1 MTGPG
6 RWRLAAVAL
15 AAAGALA
22 AGCGVPVDSGPKA
35 LARSGVPFGLLDPS
49 TVPTTTTP
57 PSPTPVT
64 VTVQIYLLDPAGR
77 LVAVD
82 RQVPVPAP
90 LTAVLA
96 ALVDGPT
103 NTEAAGGLQSS
114 IPPQMQVVSATVA
127 GGLATVDLAGT
138 IGQLVGQAEINAV
151 AQIVFTA
158 TALASVTGVSFDFN
172 GQPVSVPTATGAE
185 VPIASRAQFASM
197 APSPTAPT

>member
-1 MTGPG
+1 M
-6 RWRLAAVAL
+6 AAVVATGL
-15 AAAGALA
+15 LLV
-22 AGCGVPVDSGPKA
+22 GCGVPIDKGPTA

-49 TVPTTTTP
+49 TVPTTTTAP
-57 PSPTPVT
+57 NPTPVT
-64 VTVQIYLLDPAGR
+64 VSVQIYLLDPAGQ
-77 LVAVD
+77 LVAVE

-96 ALVDGPT
+96 ALADGPT
-103 NTEAAGGLQSS
+103 NAEAAAGLQSS
-114 IPPQMQVVSATVA
+114 IAPQTQVVSATVS

-158 TALASVTGVSFDFN
+158 TALPSVTGVSFDFN

-197 APSPTAPT
+197 APTPTAAT